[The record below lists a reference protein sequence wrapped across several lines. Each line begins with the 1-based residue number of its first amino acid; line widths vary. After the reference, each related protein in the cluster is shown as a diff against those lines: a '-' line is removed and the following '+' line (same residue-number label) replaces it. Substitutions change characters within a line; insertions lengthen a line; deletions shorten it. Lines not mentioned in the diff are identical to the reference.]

1 MNIALYNFR
10 EFNPNIGGIERV
22 SVSLA
27 KGLIDKG
34 YNVIFIAVYK
44 SKFKIEYDIPAYQFF
59 LPNIDTCSKDNI
71 EVM

>member
-44 SKFKIEYDIPAYQFF
+44 SKFKI
-59 LPNIDTCSKDNI
+59 
-71 EVM
+71 